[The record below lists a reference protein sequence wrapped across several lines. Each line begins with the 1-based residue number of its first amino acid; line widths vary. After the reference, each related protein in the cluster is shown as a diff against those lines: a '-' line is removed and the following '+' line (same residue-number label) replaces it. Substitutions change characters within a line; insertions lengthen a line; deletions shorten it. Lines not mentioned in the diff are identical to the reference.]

1 MMLIHGRGCLA
12 LLATALIACGLISCG
27 ADATRGYAFSSTRQS
42 EVRSVAVPIFNN
54 TTFTRGIEFDLTD
67 ALVKEI
73 QRTTPWAITRSDAA
87 QTVLT
92 GTITGSDLRPL
103 TFVRSEGYVQEM
115 AVRLTVDFEWRDVR
129 TGRLLA
135 SRRGL
140 TAAETFVPARPAGE
154 RLELGEHAAV
164 AELARIIV
172 AEMRTDW

>member
-1 MMLIHGRGCLA
+1 MNLASGQRCLA
-12 LLATALIACGLISCG
+12 LATALVAACGIASCG
-27 ADATRGYAFSSTRQS
+27 TDATRGYAFSSTRQS
-42 EVRSVAVPIFNN
+42 EVRSIAVPIFNN
-54 TTFTRGIEFDLTD
+54 TTFTRGVEFDLTD

-73 QRTTPWAITRSDAA
+73 QRTTPWIVTRSDAA
-87 QTVLT
+87 QTVLS

-103 TFVRSEGYVQEM
+103 TFVRREGYVQEM
-115 AVRLTVDFEWRDVR
+115 AVRFTVDFEWRDMR
-129 TGRLLA
+129 TGRLLV

-154 RLELGEHAAV
+154 RIELGEHAAV